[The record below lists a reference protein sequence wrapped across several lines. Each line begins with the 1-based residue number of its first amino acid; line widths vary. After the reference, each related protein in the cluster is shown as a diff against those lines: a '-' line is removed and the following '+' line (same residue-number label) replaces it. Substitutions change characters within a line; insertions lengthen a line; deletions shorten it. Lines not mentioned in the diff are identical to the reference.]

1 VELPGK
7 IAIVTGSGGEGSGR
21 AAALRLAAE
30 GCHVI
35 VSDINESGGR
45 ETQRLIALAGGRA
58 EFFRCDVSV
67 QDDVARL
74 VAFAE
79 EKCGGLDILVSN
91 ASGPGYRPGAAIE
104 DSYDTVRIDLFGALY
119 GVHFGVA
126 AMKRRG
132 GGTIVNISST
142 SALCHGSRHSKMP
155 AYDIAKIGVLRL
167 ATTHAHLR
175 ETANIRVNCLI
186 PDYVATPDVKSYWD
200 ALTPEQRKHSGAPPV
215 LTTLDEIAQ
224 AIVALVRDDSLAG
237 RALVMWSGQP
247 PGLIA
252 AEDRGYVALE
262 PYSFNF

>member
-1 VELPGK
+1 MELAGK
-7 IAIVTGSGGEGSGR
+7 VAIVTGSGGEGSGR
-21 AAALRLAAE
+21 AEARRLAAE
-30 GCHVI
+30 GCHVV
-35 VSDINESGGR
+35 VSDINESGGQ
-45 ETQRLIALAGGRA
+45 ETQRLIASAGGRA

-67 QDDVARL
+67 QDQVARL
-74 VAFAE
+74 VAFAQ

-104 DSYDTVRIDLFGALY
+104 DSYDTLRVDLFGALY
-119 GVHFGVA
+119 GIHFGVA

-132 GGTIVNISST
+132 GGAIVNVSST
-142 SALCHGSRHSKMP
+142 SALCHGTEHSKMP

-175 ETANIRVNCLI
+175 ETAKIRVNCLV
-186 PDYVATPDVKSYWD
+186 PDWLATPEVKSYWD
-200 ALTPEQRKHSGAPPV
+200 TLTPEQRQNPRIPPV
-215 LTTLDEIAQ
+215 LTTLEEVAQ
-224 AIVALVRDDSLAG
+224 AVAALIRDESLAG

-262 PYSFNF
+262 PYSI